1 MPAIVTT
8 LIIVAIVV
16 IGILVVIA
24 VIKRNLSRAAHK
36 YLGMGLDET
45 ARLISD
51 GLREESST
59 PKAISNMSAVY
70 KPKLMRDFPQMTYE
84 QFETLAKTT
93 LLSTLGAIEN
103 ESTDGLENTTR
114 GYISAVQS
122 IISDNHGRNVTEYFD
137 DIKVH
142 RLSIADYKSSADSA
156 KAVFEASFQCRHY
169 FSDTP
174 ENNRNSLSQLAAKI
188 ILVYSRESFE
198 DSDNAVFSH
207 NCPNCGAPIYG
218 VGENT
223 VCKYCGSGFTE
234 KDITKVWLA
243 DSFNFIK

>member
-1 MPAIVTT
+1 MTAIVTT

-16 IGILVVIA
+16 VGVFVVIA
-24 VIKRNLSRAAHK
+24 VIKHKLSSVTHK

-84 QFETLAKTT
+84 QFETLAKAA

-114 GYISAVQS
+114 GYAAAVQS
-122 IISDNHGRNVTEYFD
+122 VISDNKGRGVTEYFD
-137 DIKVH
+137 DIKIH
-142 RLSIADYKSSADSA
+142 RLSIADYSSTADSA
-156 KAVFEASFQCRHY
+156 KAVFEISFQCRHY

-174 ENNRNSLSQLAAKI
+174 EKNKDAVSQFAAKI

-198 DSDNAVFSH
+198 DSDNAIFSH
-207 NCPNCGAPIYG
+207 NCPNCGAPLYG

-234 KDITKVWLA
+234 KDVTKVWLA

>member
-16 IGILVVIA
+16 LVVFVVIA
-24 VIKRNLSRAAHK
+24 VIKHKLRSVTKK

-51 GLREESST
+51 GLREESAS

-103 ESTDGLENTTR
+103 ESADGLENTTR
-114 GYISAVQS
+114 GYIAAVNS
-122 IISDNHGRNVTEYFD
+122 IISDNRGRNVAEYFD
-137 DIKVH
+137 DVKLH
-142 RLSIADYKSSADSA
+142 RISIADYKSEADSA

-174 ENNRNSLSQLAAKI
+174 EKNRDALSQFAAKI

-218 VGENT
+218 VGTNT

>member
-16 IGILVVIA
+16 IGVLVVIA
-24 VIKRNLSRAAHK
+24 VVKHRLSSVTHK

-51 GLREESST
+51 GLREEAST

-84 QFETLAKTT
+84 QFETLAKAV

-114 GYISAVQS
+114 GYAAAVQS
-122 IISDNHGRNVTEYFD
+122 VISDNRGRGVTEYFD
-137 DIKVH
+137 DIKIH
-142 RLSIADYKSSADSA
+142 RLSIADYSSAADSA
-156 KAVFEASFQCRHY
+156 KAVFEISFQCRHY

-174 ENNRNSLSQLAAKI
+174 EKSKDAVSQFAAKI

-198 DSDNAVFSH
+198 DSDNAIFSH
-207 NCPNCGAPIYG
+207 NCPNCGAPLYG

-234 KDITKVWLA
+234 KDVTKVWLA